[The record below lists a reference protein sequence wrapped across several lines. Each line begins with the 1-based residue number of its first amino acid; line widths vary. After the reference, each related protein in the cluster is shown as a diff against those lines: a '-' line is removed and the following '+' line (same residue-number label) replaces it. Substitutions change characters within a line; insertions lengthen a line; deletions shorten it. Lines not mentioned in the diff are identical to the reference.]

1 LKKLRYFRRSVAEQI
16 TGLRHGTARAKT
28 PDISREI
35 VRKGADY
42 MNRALSVNGY

>member
-1 LKKLRYFRRSVAEQI
+1 LKKLCYFRCNVSEQM
-16 TGLRHGTARAKT
+16 TGSRHGTARAKT

-42 MNRALSVNGY
+42 MNRASPVNGY

>member
-1 LKKLRYFRRSVAEQI
+1 MQI
-16 TGLRHGTARAKT
+16 TGSRLGTARAKT
-28 PDISREI
+28 PEISREI